1 MNDVLQY
8 KGYYAD
14 IHFSAEDEVF
24 FGKIVGV
31 NDLVNF
37 EADSVKGLKK
47 AFGEAVEDYLETCS
61 ELGKQAE
68 KTYKGSFNVRI
79 PSDLH
84 RQAAM
89 VAYLKKISLN
99 DFVKYALDSTISKE
113 GIDMSK
119 KRKTIS

>member
-99 DFVKYALDSTISKE
+99 DFVKYAIDSTISKE

>member
-47 AFGEAVEDYLETCS
+47 AFGEAVEDYLKTCS